1 MATAA
6 PALTPDMLALIKDLV
21 NDGVQKGIADVMAAK
36 AASAAGDPSAAA
48 RAATALNDS
57 VDDSDDEDEKEDEPP
72 ANATPKPRHS
82 SLTEIPHTPRT
93 NELFL
98 KWKDAVDRLVA
109 RKGVSTSIMTEN
121 YKQEVMRIVGMSK
134 SEWKSFSRGQ
144 AKHDDG
150 DDDDDDDDNVRV
162 RRLPPSPHATVALTV
177 SRPPAPPCT
186 S

>member
-48 RAATALNDS
+48 RAATALNNSVDDDS

-121 YKQEVMRIVGMSK
+121 YKKDLMRIVGMSK

-144 AKHDDG
+144 AKHDDANSG
-150 DDDDDDDDNVRV
+150 GQV
-162 RRLPPSPHATVALTV
+162 LGACSFAFIV
-177 SRPPAPPCT
+177 SGACR
-186 S
+186 